1 MTNSIMRIT
10 EKTLPFRVLSIYAL
24 PYIAI
29 ILIRLWLENLGY
41 LNALTGGLLALLVMV
56 FIGSVLVVYLFKVRH
71 HRALEKVECSRIGI
85 ITATAGLITILIYLS
100 VFFNSVGLDWMV
112 LTDLGIGASI
122 MLFIGVVFSLMIQ
135 YAVVFYGLWH
145 TQQWLFK
152 DKNSG

>member
-10 EKTLPFRVLSIYAL
+10 EKTLPFRALSIYAL

-56 FIGSVLVVYLFKVRH
+56 FISSVLVVYLFKARH
-71 HRALEKVECSRIGI
+71 HRALEKIECSRIGI
-85 ITATAGLITILIYLS
+85 ITTTVGLITILIYLS
-100 VFFNSVGLDWMV
+100 IFFNSVGLDWRV
-112 LTDLGIGASI
+112 LTDLGIGMNI
-122 MLFIGVVFSLMIQ
+122 MLFIGVVFSLIIQ

-145 TQQWLFK
+145 TQQWLLK
-152 DKNSG
+152 R

>member
-29 ILIRLWLENLGY
+29 ILIRLWLENLGHR
-41 LNALTGGLLALLVMV
+41 NALTGGLLALLAMV
-56 FIGSVLVVYLFKVRH
+56 FIGSILVVYLFKARH
-71 HRALEKVECSRIGI
+71 HRSLEKIECSRIGI
-85 ITATAGLITILIYLS
+85 ITTTFELIIILIYLS
-100 VFFNSVGLDWMV
+100 IFFNSVGLDWMV